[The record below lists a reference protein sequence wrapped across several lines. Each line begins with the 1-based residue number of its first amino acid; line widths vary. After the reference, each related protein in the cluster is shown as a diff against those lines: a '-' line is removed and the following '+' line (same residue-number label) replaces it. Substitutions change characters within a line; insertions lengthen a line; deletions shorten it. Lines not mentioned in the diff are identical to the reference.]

1 MNCARYIY
9 IRICI
14 IVGGLSFLLYGSV
27 SVLGPVSA
35 WLLKQKRVA
44 KFIAILFVIYL
55 SYKYAYEMN
64 EC

>member
-1 MNCARYIY
+1 MNCARYINIHIY
-9 IRICI
+9 KNTS
-14 IVGGLSFLLYGSV
+14 VEWASFCW
-27 SVLGPVSA
+27 VLFRFSG
-35 WLLKQKRVA
+35 WLLKQKRVT